1 MSEERS
7 SYRQIMKATSLF
19 GGVQVFNILMG
30 IIRSKFIAVLLGPAG
45 MGIAGLLTSTTGL
58 IASVTNFGLSTSAI
72 KNVAE
77 ANGNGNSQRIGVV
90 VSVIK
95 RLVWITGLLG
105 TVVTFVLAPF
115 LSRLTFGNP
124 DYTVAFRWVSVTLLF
139 AQLASGQMVVI
150 QGMRKLQFLAKANII
165 GSVLG
170 LLVSLPIYYWLG
182 VKGIVPAL
190 LVTSAL
196 SVLLTYYF
204 TARISIDKV
213 SVSVATIKS
222 EGAGMMKMGF
232 LLSMSGMIGL
242 VTSYILSIFISRYG
256 GIAQVGLYNAGFAI
270 INTYVGM
277 IFAAMVTDYFPRL
290 SAVAAD
296 NEKSAVLINQQAE
309 IGILIIAPV
318 LNIFMVFINVV
329 ITILYSS
336 KFLPISGMIQYVAL
350 GIFLKTVSWAMGYMM
365 LAKGDSKIFFY
376 SELLANIYI
385 LLINMICYRLYGL
398 DGLGISFFVCYGLGI
413 LQGYIILHWKYQF
426 KFNATFYRIFISQFL
441 LTILCFLLVKFF
453 AGNLR
458 YIITLPVIVIATI
471 FSLNEFNKKL
481 DIIEFVRSKFNK

>member
-1 MSEERS
+1 
-7 SYRQIMKATSLF
+7 MKATSLF

-58 IASVTNFGLSTSAI
+58 ISSVTNFGLSTSAI
-72 KNVAE
+72 KSVAE
-77 ANGNGNSQRIGVV
+77 ANGNGNSQRISLV
-90 VSVIK
+90 VSVIR

-105 TVVTFVLAPF
+105 TLVTFILAPL
-115 LSRLTFGNP
+115 LSKLTFGNS
-124 DYTVAFRWVSVTLLF
+124 DYTVSFRWISITLLLS
-139 AQLASGQMVVI
+139 QVASGQMVVI
-150 QGMRKLQFLAKANII
+150 QGMRKLQFLAKASII

-190 LVTSAL
+190 LVTSVF

-204 TARISIDKV
+204 SSRISIDKV
-213 SVSVATIKS
+213 KASVETLKS
-222 EGAGMMKMGF
+222 EGTVMLKMGF
-232 LLSMSGMIGL
+232 LLSMSGMISL
-242 VTSYILSIFISRYG
+242 VTGYILSIFISRYG
-256 GIAQVGLYNAGFAI
+256 GVDQLGLYNAGFAI

-290 SAVAAD
+290 SAVAND
-296 NEKSAVLINQQAE
+296 NNKSAILINQQAE

-329 ITILYSS
+329 ITLLYSS

-376 SELLANIYI
+376 SELLANTYI
-385 LLINMICYRLYGL
+385 LGINMLCYRLYGL

-413 LQGYIILHWKYQF
+413 LQGYTILHWKYQF
-426 KFNATFYRIFISQFL
+426 KFNAIFYRVFTIQFL
-441 LTILCFLLVKFF
+441 LSAVCFFLAKFF

-458 YIITLPVIVIATI
+458 YIVTIPVIVIATI
-471 FSLNEFNKKL
+471 FSFNELNKKL
-481 DIIEFVRSKFNK
+481 DILEFARSKFKK

>member
-1 MSEERS
+1 
-7 SYRQIMKATSLF
+7 MKATSLF

-77 ANGNGNSQRIGVV
+77 AHGNGNSHRIGLVV
-90 VSVIK
+90 AVIR

-105 TVVTFVLAPF
+105 TVVTFILAPL
-115 LSRLTFGNP
+115 LSKLTFGNP
-124 DYTVAFRWVSVTLLF
+124 DYTVAFRWVSVTLLLG
-139 AQLASGQMVVI
+139 QLSSGQMVVI

-165 GSVLG
+165 GSVVG

-190 LVTSAL
+190 VVTSLL

-204 TARISIDKV
+204 TSRISIDKV
-213 SVSVATIKS
+213 GVSVATVKS
-222 EGAGMMKMGF
+222 EGAGMLKMGF

-242 VTSYILSIFISRYG
+242 VTSYLLSIFISRYG
-256 GIAQVGLYNAGFAI
+256 GVAQVGLYNAGFAI

-290 SAVAAD
+290 SAVAND
-296 NEKSAVLINQQAE
+296 NKKSALLINQQAE

-329 ITILYSS
+329 ITLLYSS

-385 LLINMICYRLYGL
+385 LGINMLCYRLYGL

-426 KFNATFYRIFISQFL
+426 RFDATFYRVFFIQFL
-441 LTILCFLLVKFF
+441 LTAICFFLVKFF
-453 AGNLR
+453 TGNLR
-458 YIITLPVIVIATI
+458 YIVTLPVIAATTI

-481 DIIEFVRSKFNK
+481 DIIEFVRSKFKK